1 MDRSHNPEF
10 TMLEWYRP
18 GFSLEQLMEEVEAL
32 VTTEDA
38 AMPSPRPRNPIP
50 SVVVEA
56 PCRELRQ
63 DVLYKQRRVYTLVVG
78 TVPWYPEIVG
88 YHTSRGRFITDLD
101 IKESRN
107 ICVLGKGIAREL
119 FYYEE
124 PLGREIKISDQ
135 YYSVVGIM
143 EDKSIGP
150 LQDVQQ
156 AIRIVRKKAN
166 EWQINPNKIGVMG
179 FSAGGHLAA
188 TASTLYGMQVSP
200 KDTVSARP
208 DFTVLLYPVIS
219 FRDSVTHMGSRLRL
233 LGDSMSEDIIH
244 QFSADEQVTADT
256 PPAFLAH
263 SLDDGAVSYINSL
276 QYMTALKRNGIR
288 CELHLFQSGGHG
300 YGISRAR
307 GSEGRWPILLKEW
320 LKMNAWL

>member
-1 MDRSHNPEF
+1 MKKTLWIPIVVCSLIRPTLSGQDEILSVWPGVPPGVLVNAEVIESMDEDQPFRIRNVTEPTISVYLPQNRLLNRTAIIICPGGGYVRLAFDHEGF
-10 TMLEWYRP
+10 EVAEW
-18 GFSLEQLMEEVEAL
+18 LNQ
-32 VTTEDA
+32 
-38 AMPSPRPRNPIP
+38 
-50 SVVVEA
+50 
-56 PCRELRQ
+56 Q
-63 DVLYKQRRVYTLVVG
+63 
-78 TVPWYPEIVG
+78 
-88 YHTSRGRFITDLD
+88 
-101 IKESRN
+101 
-107 ICVLGKGIAREL
+107 GIAGIVLKYRL
-119 FYYEE
+119 
-124 PLGREIKISDQ
+124 PDDR
-135 YYSVVGIM
+135 IM

-307 GSEGRWPILLKEW
+307 GSEGSWPILLKEW

>member
-1 MDRSHNPEF
+1 MKKTLWIPIVVCSLIRPTLSGQDEILSVWPGVPPGVLVNAEVIESMDEDQPFRIRNVTEPTISVYLPQNRLLNR
-10 TMLEWYRP
+10 TAIIICP
-18 GFSLEQLMEEVEAL
+18 GGGYVRLAFDHEGFEVADWL
-32 VTTEDA
+32 
-38 AMPSPRPRNPIP
+38 N
-50 SVVVEA
+50 
-56 PCRELRQ
+56 Q
-63 DVLYKQRRVYTLVVG
+63 Q
-78 TVPWYPEIVG
+78 
-88 YHTSRGRFITDLD
+88 
-101 IKESRN
+101 
-107 ICVLGKGIAREL
+107 GIAGIVLKYRL
-119 FYYEE
+119 
-124 PLGREIKISDQ
+124 PDDR
-135 YYSVVGIM
+135 IM

-307 GSEGRWPILLKEW
+307 GSEGSWPILLKEW

>member
-1 MDRSHNPEF
+1 MKKTLWIPIVVCSLIRPTLSGQDEILSVWPGVPPGVLVNAEVIESMDEDQPFRIRNVTEPTISVYLPQNRLLNRTAIIICPGGGYVRLAFDHEGF
-10 TMLEWYRP
+10 EVAEW
-18 GFSLEQLMEEVEAL
+18 LNQ
-32 VTTEDA
+32 
-38 AMPSPRPRNPIP
+38 
-50 SVVVEA
+50 
-56 PCRELRQ
+56 Q
-63 DVLYKQRRVYTLVVG
+63 
-78 TVPWYPEIVG
+78 
-88 YHTSRGRFITDLD
+88 
-101 IKESRN
+101 
-107 ICVLGKGIAREL
+107 GIAGIVLKYRL
-119 FYYEE
+119 
-124 PLGREIKISDQ
+124 PDDR
-135 YYSVVGIM
+135 IM

-219 FRDSVTHMGSRLRL
+219 FRDFVTHMGSRLRL

-307 GSEGRWPILLKEW
+307 GSEGSWPILLKEW